1 MILVL
6 GMLRLVAMPHAVITG
21 TCDVS
26 FHTSSQSTLK
36 VSVSNAVGNER
47 SESMREM
54 CGCVSFSVS
63 VRANAQ
69 VYASRSSW
77 NVQELKETPHHST
90 LFLCPVLLFS
100 PPLPY
105 FSSYCSFFYLFTSF
119 YVE

>member
-77 NVQELKETPHHST
+77 NVQELKETPQHTFPLSRSPFLT
-90 LFLCPVLLFS
+90 SSSLLLFLLFFFLSLYLVL
-100 PPLPY
+100 
-105 FSSYCSFFYLFTSF
+105 C
-119 YVE
+119 